1 MSTTHLPAP
10 AGKAYKPFQETG
22 IRFLVGQPAALLAD
36 QPGLGKT
43 PQALGMLN
51 AMPQIR
57 AVLIICPA
65 TLKHMWATMAADW
78 LLPHLEYAIYLVG
91 KAETP
96 AMLHDRLRSARQGQ
110 RVLAILNYEQVA
122 KFCTVTNFPTLGKPI
137 RTASFLKGIAVD
149 QVIVD
154 ECHALR
160 NMDTLRSVTTRSI
173 TATRK
178 LLMSGTPLCNHL
190 PDLFAC
196 LNYLDPLT
204 WQSIHAYM
212 DACRTPSAVQT
223 MHTAITTTLML
234 RRTMEEV
241 LPELP
246 QKIRQV
252 IELPAD
258 GHTAVITQELEAH
271 TRYKTTTDTLRRQV
285 KLAKQAADTQA
296 YRAAV
301 EQLRAGRTA
310 ARAEMA
316 RLRQATALAKLPQV
330 ITHITNCL
338 EDTDKIIVFVWH
350 RAVVERLRQVFT
362 YCNPVTIDGSV
373 SLAGRQEAAHTFQH
387 DPACRMLLGSLRV
400 ASEGL
405 TLTAADLEVFAEIDW
420 SPSVMRQCE
429 DRACRIGQTR
439 AVRIH
444 HLVFEGSLDAHISAT
459 LVAKQEGI
467 DALIDGIHSEEIIS

>member
-1 MSTTHLPAP
+1 MPLVAP
-10 AGKAYKPFQETG
+10 EGKQYKPFQETG
-22 IRFLVGQPAALLAD
+22 IRFLIGRQATLLAD

-57 AVLIICPA
+57 SVLVVCPA
-65 TLKHMWATMAADW
+65 TLKRMWASMAAEW
-78 LLPHLEYAIYLVG
+78 LLPHLEYAIHLIG

-96 AMLHDRLRSARQGQ
+96 ATLQTRLRSARTGP
-110 RVLAILNYEQVA
+110 RLLAILHYEQVA
-122 KFCTVTNFPTLGKPI
+122 RFCTLTNFPTLGKPV
-137 RTASFLKGIAVD
+137 RTAAFLGGSVVD

-154 ECHALR
+154 ECHTIR
-160 NMDTLRSVTTRSI
+160 NMDTLRSITTRSI

-178 LLMSGTPLCNHL
+178 LLLSGTPMCNHL

-204 WQSIHAYM
+204 WQSIHRYIE
-212 DACRTPSAVQT
+212 ACRTPAKVQA
-223 MHTAITTTLML
+223 MHTTISSTLML

-246 QKIRQV
+246 AKIRQV

-258 GHTAVITQELEAH
+258 GHTAIVAQELEAH
-271 TRYKTTTDTLRRQV
+271 KNYTATMGTLRAQV

-296 YRAAV
+296 YRKAV

-310 ARAEMA
+310 ARADMA

-330 ITHITNCL
+330 ITHLTNCL
-338 EDTDKIIVFVWH
+338 EDTDKIIVFAWH
-350 RAVVERLRQVFT
+350 RAVMTRLHAVFAH
-362 YCNPVTIDGSV
+362 CNPVTIDGTV
-373 SLAGRQEAAHTFQH
+373 NLKDRHANAHTFQRN
-387 DPACRMLLGSLRV
+387 PACRMLLGSLRV

-429 DRACRIGQTR
+429 NRACRIGQTR

-467 DALIDGIHSEEIIS
+467 DALIDGISPLP